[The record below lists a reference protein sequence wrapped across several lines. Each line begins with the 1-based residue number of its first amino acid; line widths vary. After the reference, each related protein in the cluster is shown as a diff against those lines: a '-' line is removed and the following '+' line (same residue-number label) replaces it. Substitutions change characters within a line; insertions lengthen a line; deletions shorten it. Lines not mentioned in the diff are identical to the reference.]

1 MKTNKAHEEKKKIKA
16 QKEPEFRPEVEKT
29 FKQIKR
35 VMSWIVG
42 IAFASVLILPQFNDP
57 ILDKFTKVL
66 FLAGFIDLLIFIVIE
81 FIGNEVKTILD
92 KLIHE

>member
-1 MKTNKAHEEKKKIKA
+1 MKALKD
-16 QKEPEFRPEVEKT
+16 PEFRPEVESA
-29 FKQIKR
+29 FKKIKQ

-42 IAFASVLILPQFNDP
+42 IAAVAILVLPQFNEP
-57 ILDKFTKVL
+57 VLDQVTKVL

-81 FIGNEVKTILD
+81 FIGNEVKTMLD